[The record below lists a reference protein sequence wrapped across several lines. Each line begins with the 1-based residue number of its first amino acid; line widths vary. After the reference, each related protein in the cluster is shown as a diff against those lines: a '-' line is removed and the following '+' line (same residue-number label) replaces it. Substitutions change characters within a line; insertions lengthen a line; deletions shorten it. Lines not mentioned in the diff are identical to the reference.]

1 VLRQIIPF
9 HFIVAARLARSA
21 AALTLFGLGQ
31 ACGSGA
37 DAAPAFAEPPSDA
50 APLQPASDP
59 VTEGGGSGAPSAP
72 DLIGSTYEPG
82 RGDGVCVATRA
93 EAEVVAEPVDIVVLL
108 DNSLSMIDEAKSMEA
123 NLNDN
128 FASILAQSGI
138 DYRVILISS
147 HRESDSPLSATSVC
161 ISAPLSAGGQC
172 PHQQPVFGE
181 RFFHYGVDVGSH
193 DSLTLLLDTYAGRR
207 PDDYGLAPG
216 GWSQWLRE
224 GARKVFLELTDDDS
238 FLPADLFLTSLTG
251 AAPAQF
257 GTDPVHPTLVWHSIV
272 GIAEKAAPAEAYQP
286 SEPVELRRCSGNLNS
301 VFNAGATYQELSRL
315 TGGLRFPICQFGA
328 YDVVFRTIA
337 DAVVSTTR
345 LACSFAVPNPPA
357 GTTLDFEKVAVSYAP
372 GDGGPAQ
379 IFGQVTD
386 AAACQPDTFLAGPGG
401 ITLCPGACD
410 AVRADPGAAV
420 DVLFTCE
427 STVVV
432 R

>member
-1 VLRQIIPF
+1 VLRQTTPL
-9 HFIVAARLARSA
+9 HFVVPARPARSA
-21 AALTLFGLGQ
+21 AALALFGLGQ

-37 DAAPAFAEPPSDA
+37 DAAPAFAEPPSEA
-50 APLQPASDP
+50 APLQPTSDP
-59 VTEGGGSGAPSAP
+59 ATERAGAGAPSAP
-72 DLIGSTYEPG
+72 DWIGSTYEPDS
-82 RGDGVCVATRA
+82 RDEVCVATRA
-93 EAEVVAEPVDIVVLL
+93 EAEVVTEPVDVVVLL

-128 FASILAQSGI
+128 FATILAQSGI

-147 HRESDSPLSATSVC
+147 HRESDNLLSATSVC
-161 ISAPLSAGGQC
+161 ISSPLSAGGQC
-172 PHQQPVFGE
+172 PAQRPVFGE
-181 RFFHYGVDVGSH
+181 RFFHYSVDVGSH

-216 GWSQWLRE
+216 GWSQWLRA
-224 GARKVFLELTDDDS
+224 GAQKVFLELTDDDS
-238 FLPADLFLTSLTG
+238 LVPADIFLSSLTS

-257 GTDPVHPTLVWHSIV
+257 GTDPSRPTLVWHSIV

-286 SEPVELRRCSGNLNS
+286 GEPIELGRCSGNLNS

-337 DAVVSTTR
+337 DAVISTTR
-345 LACSFAVPNPPA
+345 IACGFAVPNPPA
-357 GTTLDFEKVAVSYAP
+357 GTMLDFDKVAVSYAP
-372 GDGGPAQ
+372 GDGGPVQ

-386 AAACQPDTFLAGPGG
+386 AAACQRDTFLAEPGG
-401 ITLCPGACD
+401 ITLCAGACD
-410 AVRADPGAAV
+410 AVRADPGATV

>member
-1 VLRQIIPF
+1 VTRQTPAI
-9 HFIVAARLARSA
+9 HFGLIARRARSVAALA
-21 AALTLFGLGQ
+21 LFGFGQ

-37 DAAPAFAEPPSDA
+37 DAAPAFSEPPGEA
-50 APLQPASDP
+50 APLRPAPDP
-59 VTEGGGSGAPSAP
+59 DTERAGAGAPPAP
-72 DLIGSTYEPG
+72 DLIGSTDAPDG
-82 RGDGVCVATRA
+82 RDVCVATRA

-128 FASILAQSGI
+128 FAAILAQSGI
-138 DYRVILISS
+138 DYRVILISN
-147 HRESDSPLSATSVC
+147 HRDSDSLLGATSVC

-172 PHQQPVFGE
+172 PTERPVFGE
-181 RFFHYGVDVGSH
+181 RFFHYSVDVGSH

-216 GWSQWLRE
+216 GWSQWLRA
-224 GARKVFLELTDDDS
+224 GAQKVFLELTDDDS
-238 FLPADLFLTSLTG
+238 LMPANVFLASLTG
-251 AAPAQF
+251 VAPAQF
-257 GTDPVHPTLVWHSIV
+257 GADPLQPTLVWHSIV

-286 SEPVELRRCSGNLNS
+286 GEPVEVRRCTGNLNS

-337 DAVVSTTR
+337 DAVISTTR
-345 LACSFAVPNPPA
+345 IACSFALPEPPP
-357 GTTLDFEKVAVSYAP
+357 GTTLDVDKVAVSYAP
-372 GDGGPAQ
+372 GGGGPAR

-386 AAACQPDTFLAGPGG
+386 AAACQSDTFLAEPGG